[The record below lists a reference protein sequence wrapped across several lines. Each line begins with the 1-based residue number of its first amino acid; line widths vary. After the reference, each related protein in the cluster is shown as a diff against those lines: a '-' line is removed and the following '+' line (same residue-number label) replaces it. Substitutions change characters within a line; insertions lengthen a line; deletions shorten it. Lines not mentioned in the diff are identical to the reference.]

1 MKKIFITALALCLS
15 LSGTASAFE
24 ITDIGPD
31 TSFIDNI
38 GRNVSADKKYLS
50 DIAAAYKEKYV
61 VSEEKY
67 ADISDIDTFYKELSA
82 PVTLEELDSSS
93 MKFGMPGVYNE
104 NLKRE
109 LSLFN
114 LLGGMSGCSTEFEPI
129 AYFKIYRNITLVGGY
144 TRYSKTHQNADD
156 AYWQYICGVENLT
169 KEIVPYE
176 TRLNLLEKTRQMY
189 ENMASDN
196 RFKIFLLVDGKINSV
211 WERSE

>member
-61 VSEEKY
+61 VAEEKY

-82 PVTLEELDSSS
+82 PVTLEELDSGS
-93 MKFGMPGVYNE
+93 MKFGMPGPAAE
-104 NLKRE
+104 A
-109 LSLFN
+109 
-114 LLGGMSGCSTEFEPI
+114 CSSVAAVVCLRT
-129 AYFKIYRNITLVGGY
+129 
-144 TRYSKTHQNADD
+144 
-156 AYWQYICGVENLT
+156 
-169 KEIVPYE
+169 
-176 TRLNLLEKTRQMY
+176 
-189 ENMASDN
+189 ASAC
-196 RFKIFLLVDGKINSV
+196 ISA
-211 WERSE
+211 EAA